1 VVLSVNLSHLL
12 DPYSARALLP
22 NEERIEWIKQD
33 RWIHYSRAERVLE
46 RLTALLHYPPRDR
59 MPCVLL
65 FGATGMGKTS
75 LVQKFLRDYR
85 SSFDAVLGR
94 TRLPVV
100 SIQMPPA
107 PNERDFYEEILVSMG
122 GVLVAG
128 ISITTL
134 RHRTRILA
142 RQLEVNMLIIDEI
155 HSILAGTF
163 REQRIILNA
172 IRFLANDLRIPIV
185 CVGTH
190 DAKQALMTDQ
200 QLADRFEAVELRKWE
215 DDATFQQLLCSFGA
229 ILPLRKSSNL
239 LDTKVRKRVLSLSEG
254 VLVRICRLL
263 ESSAIAAIQTGA
275 ERIELGSLDDEL
287 GTQGLIS
294 ISDRRRRRVAG

>member
-1 VVLSVNLSHLL
+1 MKRVVLSVNLFHLL

-107 PNERDFYEEILVSMG
+107 PNEREFYEEILVSMG

-134 RHRTRILA
+134 RHRTRIY
-142 RQLEVNMLIIDEI
+142 
-155 HSILAGTF
+155 
-163 REQRIILNA
+163 
-172 IRFLANDLRIPIV
+172 P
-185 CVGTH
+185 
-190 DAKQALMTDQ
+190 
-200 QLADRFEAVELRKWE
+200 
-215 DDATFQQLLCSFGA
+215 
-229 ILPLRKSSNL
+229 
-239 LDTKVRKRVLSLSEG
+239 
-254 VLVRICRLL
+254 
-263 ESSAIAAIQTGA
+263 AAA
-275 ERIELGSLDDEL
+275 SGS
-287 GTQGLIS
+287 
-294 ISDRRRRRVAG
+294 

>member
-1 VVLSVNLSHLL
+1 MDQTRSL
-12 DPYSARALLP
+12 DPLL
-22 NEERIEWIKQD
+22 
-33 RWIHYSRAERVLE
+33 RAERVLD

-134 RHRTRILA
+134 ATA
-142 RQLEVNMLIIDEI
+142 RG
-155 HSILAGTF
+155 SW
-163 REQRIILNA
+163 R
-172 IRFLANDLRIPIV
+172 ANLKLT
-185 CVGTH
+185 C
-190 DAKQALMTDQ
+190 
-200 QLADRFEAVELRKWE
+200 
-215 DDATFQQLLCSFGA
+215 
-229 ILPLRKSSNL
+229 
-239 LDTKVRKRVLSLSEG
+239 
-254 VLVRICRLL
+254 
-263 ESSAIAAIQTGA
+263 
-275 ERIELGSLDDEL
+275 
-287 GTQGLIS
+287 
-294 ISDRRRRRVAG
+294 